1 MYWGRLQKNANWGNE
16 EGSWVQN
23 LILTYFPLYAGGG
36 VFSIIGSRHS
46 LNFLVTIFFDLVLSS
61 PSERTQST
69 SDLVLSYCN
78 PAPTILLKE
87 DIYHASVSSLS
98 QLIKG
103 QDDSINDLL
112 VIGHNPGLHILI
124 ETLAHESIIK
134 LPTCTFVKLTN
145 FNHWKDL
152 DTGILDLELLI
163 TPKELKHDWFK
174 SKNS

>member
-1 MYWGRLQKNANWGNE
+1 MKKLFLLRHAKSSWDDPALGDFDRPLSKRGISNAILLSKYLDKQKV
-16 EGSWVQN
+16 S
-23 LILTYFPLYAGGG
+23 
-36 VFSIIGSRHS
+36 
-46 LNFLVTIFFDLVLSS
+46 FDLVLSS

-124 ETLAHESIIK
+124 ESLAHESIIK

-163 TPKELKHDWFK
+163 TPKELKHD
-174 SKNS
+174 

>member
-1 MYWGRLQKNANWGNE
+1 MKKLFLLRHAKSSWDDPALGDFDRPLSKRGISNAILLSKYLDKQK
-16 EGSWVQN
+16 
-23 LILTYFPLYAGGG
+23 
-36 VFSIIGSRHS
+36 
-46 LNFLVTIFFDLVLSS
+46 IFFDLVLSS

-103 QDDSINDLL
+103 QDDSINNLL

-124 ETLAHESIIK
+124 ESLAHESIIK
-134 LPTCTFVKLTN
+134 LPTCTFAKLTN

-163 TPKELKHDWFK
+163 TPKELKHD
-174 SKNS
+174 

>member
-1 MYWGRLQKNANWGNE
+1 MKKLFLLRHAKSSWDDPALGDFDRPLSKRGISNAILLSKYLDKQKI
-16 EGSWVQN
+16 S
-23 LILTYFPLYAGGG
+23 
-36 VFSIIGSRHS
+36 
-46 LNFLVTIFFDLVLSS
+46 FDLVLSS

-103 QDDSINDLL
+103 QDDSINNLL

-124 ETLAHESIIK
+124 ESLAHESIIK

-145 FNHWKDL
+145 FNHWKDI
-152 DTGILDLELLI
+152 DAGILNLESLI
-163 TPKELKHDWFK
+163 TPKELKND
-174 SKNS
+174 